1 MNRLPT
7 ELKLMRLSTATS
19 SRNLKSFLFRTAY
32 WLCNA
37 PSGWLSE
44 AHYKFCCHCYC
55 FMLPGFYSGWRHS
68 HPTPTHAVYT
78 WQWLRLLAGVRSL
91 RTDGGASTVKIGF
104 SLCCN
109 YSPRQQPSTINPTA
123 LGHITREHVG
133 HLLLSQCTTAA
144 VLERDIGIGGVSV
157 RPSVRHTL
165 AGIDSKLMT
174 IESCCFHRTIT

>member
-32 WLCNA
+32 WVCNA

-68 HPTPTHAVYT
+68 HPTPNHAVYT

-123 LGHITREHVG
+123 LGHNAWARWPFIVV
-133 HLLLSQCTTAA
+133 A
-144 VLERDIGIGGVSV
+144 VYNSCSARGDIGIGGVSV